1 MVGLEGMAA
10 GIAVVHC
17 TSNIRANTWK
27 MYGTNSVG
35 GGVGGG
41 EGGGMGGGE
50 SGGCHC
56 LITRVS
62 LCVECHVKFHKFC
75 LS

>member
-41 EGGGMGGGE
+41 DGGVVVV
-50 SGGCHC
+50 
-56 LITRVS
+56 RV
-62 LCVECHVKFHKFC
+62 VVWVVVRVVGAIA
-75 LS
+75 